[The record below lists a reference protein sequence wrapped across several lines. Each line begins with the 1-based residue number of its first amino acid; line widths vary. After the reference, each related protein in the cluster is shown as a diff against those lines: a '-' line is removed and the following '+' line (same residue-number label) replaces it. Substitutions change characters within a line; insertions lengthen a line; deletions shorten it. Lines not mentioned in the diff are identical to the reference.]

1 MLYSKYSNPIDF
13 INRYIRQGR
22 FGEFVQ
28 SFFEAE
34 VKRLKDKAEEDK
46 ELKLWIAYVH
56 SYSEE
61 DYISWKN
68 RVAPANQNA
77 EKNNDF
83 NLDDKGIENIINNLF
98 PQ

>member
-68 RVAPANQNA
+68 RVAPTNQNA